1 MSLPVSRRALS
12 RHRGLG
18 AFVGILLAVLGI
30 AGLCADEPG
39 VRVTALPAQ
48 TGARSGFTRMDP
60 ATTGVTFTNAL
71 VGDAYF
77 TNAVAHNGSGVALG
91 DVDGDGRPDLY
102 LCGLNGT
109 NELYRNLGQW
119 RFEPVSIGEAA
130 CPGQMST
137 GAVLVDVDGDADL
150 DLLVNGIAAG
160 TRLFLN
166 DGRGRWAEKR
176 DSGLDRHTTGTSMA
190 LADMD
195 GDGDLDLYCAHYI
208 DVMHL
213 IDPNT
218 RFSMRQQDGRWVV
231 GQVNGVPATDPRY
244 RGRFE
249 VMPDGEVVELPEAD
263 ALYRNDG
270 NGRFTPVQE
279 EPGRFLDEQGKP
291 MFMPREWALA
301 VVFRDLDGDGDPDL
315 YVSND
320 FASPDRLWLND
331 GRGRFRAAPA
341 HALRHTA
348 YNSMGIDVADVD
360 HDGLDDLL
368 VVDLLATRQERRLRQ
383 LGKTPPDPRARESL
397 TGRPQFNRNMLFLGR
412 PGGRYVEAALAAGL
426 AASDWS
432 WCPVFLDVDLDG
444 HDDLLVSNGF
454 EYDLMDQDTQ
464 DRVKDPRHTLS
475 PEQRKRWMKLYP
487 EWRTANLAFRNRGD
501 GTFEPKS
508 AEWGFQEEGL
518 AFGMALGDLD
528 QDGDLDVVVNRINA
542 SVEIHRNEATAPR
555 IAVALRGRGPNT
567 AGIGAR
573 VRLIGPSPAQARE
586 MVSGGRYL
594 SGDQA
599 LRVFAMPPSSGPQA
613 APALE
618 IHWRSGAVR
627 RLGSVQANHRY
638 EITEPDEAP
647 KPSPSPVSSPAP
659 LFEDVSALLGAA
671 PAGEA
676 FDDTLIQPLIPR
688 RLSRQGPGLAWT
700 DLDGDGWEDL
710 VHGARRGGRPIVF
723 RNRQG
728 KGFDRN
734 EGPESPGGQRGVVA
748 WADGL
753 GGRHW
758 LATAVSL
765 NARGETVG
773 QLLVDPAAPG
783 GGSAGAANAPP
794 TAPKAI
800 EIGPE
805 FNGPLAVGDLDGD
818 SDLDVVVGGQF
829 RLGRYPEAVPTTVWI
844 NEGGV
849 LQGAPA
855 WGRAMTRAG
864 CVNGATLVDLDGDGD
879 LDLALAVDWE
889 PVRLFRNEGGQLR
902 DITTPMRLAGRT
914 GWWQGIAA
922 GDFDGDG
929 RMDLAVANVGRNT
942 AYALYRPGPIRLYH
956 GEWSTPGRVELLE
969 AWQRDGV
976 WRPIRHRTQLALGLP
991 DLPARFPTHEAFAR
1005 ADVPQVLG
1013 EAAARASFLEAVE
1026 FDSGVLLNRTN
1037 RFEWRPFPREAQW
1050 APASAVQVAD
1060 VDGDGVEDVFLSQ
1073 NRSDLLPE
1081 YSRDDAGSG
1090 LWLRGLGDGTFEA
1103 LDPTVSGIRIDGE
1116 QRAAALADF
1125 DHDRRIDV
1133 VVSQINGPTT
1143 LWANRRARP
1152 GLRVVLEGPAANP
1165 EALGAQVRLRFA
1177 DGRSGPVRAIQGGS
1191 GFGSQDSA
1199 QVLLGLPAQATVSG
1213 VWVRWPGGRE
1223 QVVPVRPDPTEMRI
1237 RWEKP

>member
-1 MSLPVSRRALS
+1 
-12 RHRGLG
+12 
-18 AFVGILLAVLGI
+18 
-30 AGLCADEPG
+30 
-39 VRVTALPAQ
+39 
-48 TGARSGFTRMDP
+48 
-60 ATTGVTFTNAL
+60 
-71 VGDAYF
+71 
-77 TNAVAHNGSGVALG
+77 
-91 DVDGDGRPDLY
+91 
-102 LCGLNGT
+102 
-109 NELYRNLGQW
+109 
-119 RFEPVSIGEAA
+119 
-130 CPGQMST
+130 
-137 GAVLVDVDGDADL
+137 
-150 DLLVNGIAAG
+150 
-160 TRLFLN
+160 
-166 DGRGRWAEKR
+166 
-176 DSGLDRHTTGTSMA
+176 
-190 LADMD
+190 
-195 GDGDLDLYCAHYI
+195 
-208 DVMHL
+208 
-213 IDPNT
+213 
-218 RFSMRQQDGRWVV
+218 
-231 GQVNGVPATDPRY
+231 
-244 RGRFE
+244 
-249 VMPDGEVVELPEAD
+249 MPDGEVVELPEAD
-263 ALYRNDG
+263 ALYRNEG
-270 NGRFTPVQE
+270 NGRFTPVQD
-279 EPGRFLDEQGKP
+279 EPGVFADDQGRS
-291 MFMPREWALA
+291 MAMPREWALA

-320 FASPDRLWLND
+320 FASPDRLWFND
-331 GRGRFRAAPA
+331 GRGHFRAAPA
-341 HALRHTA
+341 QALRHTGF
-348 YNSMGIDVADVD
+348 NSMGIDVADVD
-360 HDGLDDLL
+360 HDGFDDLL

-383 LGKTPPDPRARESL
+383 LGKTPPDPLARESL

-412 PGGRYVEAALAAGL
+412 PGGRYVEAALGAGL
-426 AASDWS
+426 AASEWS

-508 AEWGFQEEGL
+508 AEWGFREEGL

-555 IAVALRGRGPNT
+555 ITVELHGKAPNT

-573 VRLIGPSPAQARE
+573 VRLVGPSLSQGQE
-586 MVSGGRYL
+586 IVSGGRYL

-599 LRVFAMPPSSGPQA
+599 IRAFA
-613 APALE
+613 APASVATNSASALE
-618 IHWRSGAVR
+618 VRWRSGAVSR
-627 RLGSVQANHRY
+627 IEQPRANHRY
-638 EITEPDEAP
+638 EITEPAEVAKPGAAPAP
-647 KPSPSPVSSPAP
+647 KPEP
-659 LFEDVSALLGAA
+659 LFDDVSALLGAA

-723 RNRQG
+723 RSRQG
-728 KGFDRN
+728 RGFDRT

-748 WADGL
+748 WSDGV

-758 LATAVSL
+758 LTTAVHL

-773 QLLVDPAAPG
+773 QLIVNPAA
-783 GGSAGAANAPP
+783 SGAAPR
-794 TAPKAI
+794 I
-800 EIGPE
+800 LEVGPE

-818 SDLDVVVGGQF
+818 TDLDVVVGGQF
-829 RLGRYPEAVPTTVWI
+829 RLGRYPEAVPSTVWM
-844 NEGGV
+844 NEGGA
-849 LQGAPA
+849 LQGSPA
-855 WGRAMTRAG
+855 WSRPLARAG

-879 LDLALAVDWE
+879 LDLALAVEWE
-889 PVRLFRNEGGQLR
+889 PVRLFRNEGGQFR

-914 GWWQGIAA
+914 GWWQGITA

-929 RMDLAVANVGRNT
+929 RMDLAVANLGRNT
-942 AYALYRPGPIRLYH
+942 AYAMYGPGPIRLYH
-956 GEWSTPGRVELLE
+956 GEWSTPGRVEVLE
-969 AWQRDGV
+969 AWQREGT
-976 WRPIRHRTQLALGLP
+976 WLPIRNRTQLTVGLP
-991 DLPARFPTHEAFAR
+991 ELPARFPTHEAFAR
-1005 ADVPQVLG
+1005 ADVPRVLG

-1026 FDSGVLLNRTN
+1026 VDSGVFLNRTN

-1050 APASAVQVAD
+1050 SPASSVHVAD
-1060 VDGDGVEDVFLSQ
+1060 VDGDGFEDVFLSQ

-1090 LWLRGLGDGTFEA
+1090 LWLRGRGDGRFEA

-1133 VVSQINGPTT
+1133 VVSQINGPTM

-1199 QVLLGLPAQATVSG
+1199 QVLLGLPPQATVSG

-1223 QVVPVRPDPTEMRI
+1223 QVVPVRPDPTEVRI

>member
-1 MSLPVSRRALS
+1 MKIRNPGIPQRLLACL
-12 RHRGLG
+12 LG
-18 AFVGILLAVLGI
+18 ALWVAGQAALLAAETGFRSL
-30 AGLCADEPG
+30 
-39 VRVTALPAQ
+39 ALPEPSG
-48 TGARSGFTRMDP
+48 TRTGFTRMDP
-60 ATTGVTFTNAL
+60 SAAGLTFTNVLA
-71 VGDAYF
+71 GDAYF

-91 DVDGDGRPDLY
+91 DVDGDGRPDVY

-109 NELYRNLGQW
+109 NQLFRNLGQW
-119 RFEPVSIGEAA
+119 RFEPMALGEAA
-130 CPGQMST
+130 CSGQMST
-137 GAVLVDVDGDADL
+137 GAVLVDIDGDSDL
-150 DLLVNGIAAG
+150 DLLVNGITAG

-166 DGRGRWAEKR
+166 DGRGRWTEKH
-176 DSGLDRHTTGTSMA
+176 DSGLYRHTTGTSMA

-213 IDPNT
+213 IDPST
-218 RFSMRQQDGRWVV
+218 RFSMRQQDGKWVV
-231 GQVNGVPATDPRY
+231 GQVNGIPATDPRF
-244 RGRFE
+244 RNRFE

-263 ALYRNDG
+263 ALYRNEG
-270 NGRFTPVQE
+270 QGRFTAVQDQ
-279 EPGRFLDEQGKP
+279 PGVFLDEQGKP
-291 MFMPREWALA
+291 APLLREWGLA
-301 VVFRDLDGDGDPDL
+301 VVFRDLDGDGFPDL

-320 FASPDRLWLND
+320 FASPDRLWFND
-331 GRGRFRAAPA
+331 GRGHFRAAPSQ
-341 HALRHTA
+341 ALRHTCF
-348 YNSMGIDVADVD
+348 NSMGIDVADVD
-360 HDGLDDLL
+360 RDGRDDLL
-368 VVDLLATRQERRLRQ
+368 VVDLLATRQERRMRQ
-383 LGKTPPDPRARESL
+383 LGKTPPDPRARESI

-412 PGGRYVEAALAAGL
+412 PGGRFVEAALNAGI

-444 HDDLLVSNGF
+444 HEDLLISNGF

-475 PEQRKRWMKLYP
+475 PEQMKRWMKLYP

-508 AEWGFQEEGL
+508 AEWGFHEEGL

-542 SVEIHRNEATAPR
+542 SVELHRNDATAPR
-555 IAVALRGRGPNT
+555 IAVQLKGRAPNT

-573 VRLIGPSPAQARE
+573 IRLIGPSLTQSQE
-586 MVSGGRYL
+586 MVAGGRYL
-594 SGDQA
+594 SGDQS
-599 LRVFAMPPSSGPQA
+599 LRVFAGAAKPS
-613 APALE
+613 ALE
-618 IHWRSGAVR
+618 VRWRSGAVTR
-627 RLGSVQANHRY
+627 IESPEPHHRY
-638 EITEPDEAP
+638 EVSEPVDATP
-647 KPSPSPVSSPAP
+647 DSSPTAPGVPPVLPVP

-676 FDDTLIQPLIPR
+676 FDDTLVQPLIPR
-688 RLSRQGPGLAWT
+688 RVSRQGPGLAWT

-710 VHGARRGGRPIVF
+710 VQGARRGGRPIVF

-728 KGFDRN
+728 KGFDRI

-748 WADGL
+748 WSDGQA
-753 GGRHW
+753 GRHW
-758 LATAVSL
+758 LTTAVHL

-773 QLLVDPAAPG
+773 QLIVNPAA
-783 GGSAGAANAPP
+783 SGAASR
-794 TAPKAI
+794 TI
-800 EIGPE
+800 EVGPD

-818 SDLDVVVGGQF
+818 GDLDVVVAGQF
-829 RLGRYPEAVPTTVWI
+829 RLGRYPEAVPSTVWI
-844 NEGGV
+844 NEGGA
-849 LQGAPA
+849 LQGSPA
-855 WGRAMTRAG
+855 WGRPLARAG
-864 CVNGATLVDLDGDGD
+864 CVNGATLVDLDADGD
-879 LDLALAVDWE
+879 LDLAMAVEWE
-889 PVRLFRNEGGQLR
+889 PVRLFRNEGGQFR

-942 AYALYRPGPIRLYH
+942 AYAMYGPGPIRLYH
-956 GEWSTPGRVELLE
+956 GEWSGSGRVDLLE
-969 AWQRDGV
+969 AWQRDGT
-976 WRPIRHRTQLALGLP
+976 WLPIKNRTQLMVGIP
-991 DLPARFPTHEAFAR
+991 DLPARFPSHEAFGR
-1005 ADVPQVLG
+1005 ADVPRVLG
-1013 EAAARASFLEAVE
+1013 DWAARAGFLEVVE

-1050 APASAVQVAD
+1050 SPASSVNVAD
-1060 VDGDGVEDVFLSQ
+1060 VDGDGVDDVFLSQ

-1081 YSRDDAGSG
+1081 WSRDDSGTG
-1090 LWLRGLGDGTFEA
+1090 LWLRGLGDGSFQA

-1133 VVSQINGPTT
+1133 VVSQINGPTV

-1152 GLRVVLEGPAANP
+1152 GLRVLLEGPPANP
-1165 EALGAQVRLRFA
+1165 EAIGAQVRLRYPE
-1177 DGRSGPVRAIQGGS
+1177 GRQGPVRAIQGGS
-1191 GFGSQDSA
+1191 GFGSQDASSL
-1199 QVLLGLPAQATVSG
+1199 VLGMPSPATD

-1223 QVVPVRPDPTEMRI
+1223 QVVPLRPDQTEVRV
-1237 RWEKP
+1237 RWVKP

>member
-1 MSLPVSRRALS
+1 MPIAFTRTVGAA
-12 RHRGLG
+12 HRIVRGWVIGVLLVVG
-18 AFVGILLAVLGI
+18 ALAVSG
-30 AGLCADEPG
+30 ADPQ
-39 VRVTALPAQ
+39 VQATALPVIS
-48 TGARSGFTRMDP
+48 GARAGFTLMDP
-60 ATTGVTFTNAL
+60 SVTGVTFTNLL

-91 DVDGDGRPDLY
+91 DVDGDGRTDLY

-109 NELYRNLGQW
+109 NQLYRNRGQW
-119 RFEPVSIGEAA
+119 RFEPMPLGEAA
-130 CPGQMST
+130 CVGQMST
-137 GAVLVDVDGDADL
+137 GAVLVDVDGDGDL

-166 DGRGRWAEKR
+166 DGHGRWTEKR
-176 DSGLDRHTTGTSMA
+176 DSGLYRHTTGTSMA

-213 IDPNT
+213 LDPGT

-231 GQVNGVPATDPRY
+231 GQVNGIPATDPRF
-244 RGRFE
+244 RNRFE

-270 NGRFTPVQE
+270 QGRFTPVQDQ
-279 EPGRFLDEQGKP
+279 PGIFLDDQGKP
-291 MFMPREWALA
+291 AAMMREWGLA
-301 VVFRDLDGDGDPDL
+301 VVFRDLNGDGFPDL

-320 FASPDRLWLND
+320 FASPDRLWFND
-331 GRGRFRAAPA
+331 GQGHFRAAPPQ
-341 HALRHTA
+341 ALRHTCF
-348 YNSMGIDVADVD
+348 NSMGIDVADVD
-360 HDGLDDLL
+360 RDGFDDLL

-383 LGKTPPDPRARESL
+383 LGKTPPDPVARESL

-412 PGGRYVEAALAAGL
+412 PGGRFVEAALSAGL
-426 AASDWS
+426 AASEWS

-444 HDDLLVSNGF
+444 HEDLLVSNGF

-508 AEWGFQEEGL
+508 AEWGFREEGL

-528 QDGDLDVVVNRINA
+528 QDGDLDLVVNRINA

-555 IAVALRGRGPNT
+555 IAVELRGKAPNT
-567 AGIGAR
+567 AGIGAK
-573 VRLIGPSPAQARE
+573 VRLLSSALSQSQEIA
-586 MVSGGRYL
+586 SGGRYL

-599 LRVFAMPPSSGPQA
+599 LRVFAAPPSVATNSA
-613 APALE
+613 SVLE
-618 IHWRSGAVR
+618 VRWRSGAVSR
-627 RLGSVQANHRY
+627 IEQPRADHRY
-638 EITEPDEAP
+638 EISEPAAP
-647 KPSPSPVSSPAP
+647 AKPGPTPARTPEP
-659 LFEDVSALLGAA
+659 LFEDMSPLLGAA
-671 PAGEA
+671 PGGEA

-710 VHGARRGGRPIVF
+710 VHGARRGGRSIVF

-728 KGFDRN
+728 QGFDRT
-734 EGPESPGGQRGVVA
+734 EGPESPGGQRGVAA
-748 WADGL
+748 WPDGL

-758 LATAVSL
+758 LTTAVHL

-773 QLLVDPAAPG
+773 QLIVNPAA
-783 GGSAGAANAPP
+783 SGAAPR
-794 TAPKAI
+794 TI
-800 EIGPE
+800 EVGPD

-818 SDLDVVVGGQF
+818 ADLDVVVGGQF
-829 RLGRYPEAVPTTVWI
+829 RLGRYPEAVPSTVWI
-844 NEGGV
+844 NEGGA
-849 LQGAPA
+849 LQGSPA
-855 WGRAMTRAG
+855 WGRPLARAG
-864 CVNGATLVDLDGDGD
+864 CVNGVTLVDLDADGD
-879 LDLALAVDWE
+879 LDLALAVEWE
-889 PVRLFRNEGGQLR
+889 PVRLFRNEGGQFR

-929 RMDLAVANVGRNT
+929 RMDLAVANLGRNT
-942 AYALYRPGPIRLYH
+942 AYAMYGPGPIRLYH
-956 GEWSTPGRVELLE
+956 GEWSTPGRVDLLE

-976 WRPIRHRTQLALGLP
+976 WLPIKNRTQLTVGLP
-991 DLPARFPTHEAFAR
+991 DLPARFPTHEAFAK
-1005 ADVPQVLG
+1005 ADVPRVLG
-1013 EAAARASFLEAVE
+1013 EAAARAGFLEAVE
-1026 FDSGVLLNRTN
+1026 CDSGVFLNRTH

-1050 APASAVQVAD
+1050 SPASSVHVAD
-1060 VDGDGVEDVFLSQ
+1060 VDGDGFEDVFLSQ

-1090 LWLRGLGDGTFEA
+1090 LWLRGRGDGRFEA
-1103 LDPTVSGIRIDGE
+1103 LDPSVSGIRVDGE

-1152 GLRVVLEGPAANP
+1152 GIRVVLEGPPANP
-1165 EALGAQVRLRFA
+1165 EAIGAQVRLRFA
-1177 DGRSGPVRAIQGGS
+1177 DGHSGPVRALQGGS
-1191 GFGSQDSA
+1191 GFGAQDAAPVVLGVPTSA
-1199 QVLLGLPAQATVSG
+1199 GVSG
-1213 VWVRWPGGRE
+1213 LWVRWPGGRE
-1223 QVVPVRPDPTEMRI
+1223 QVVPVAPDQTEVRI
-1237 RWEKP
+1237 RWVKP

>member
-1 MSLPVSRRALS
+1 MPIDLCRTLRAAHRILLVWVVGFLAVAGAPALS
-12 RHRGLG
+12 
-18 AFVGILLAVLGI
+18 AVDLQ
-30 AGLCADEPG
+30 
-39 VRVTALPAQ
+39 VRASALPAISGQ
-48 TGARSGFTRMDP
+48 RSGFTLMDP
-60 ATTGVTFTNAL
+60 SATGVTFTNVL

-77 TNAVAHNGSGVALG
+77 TNAVAHNGSGVAIG
-91 DVDGDGRPDLY
+91 DVDGDGWPDLY

-109 NELYRNLGQW
+109 NQLYRNRGQW
-119 RFEPVSIGEAA
+119 RFEPLPLGDAA
-130 CPGQMST
+130 CIGQMST

-166 DGRGRWAEKR
+166 DGRGRWTEKG
-176 DSGLDRHTTGTSMA
+176 DSGLYRHTTGTSMA

-213 IDPNT
+213 LDPST
-218 RFSMRQQDGRWVV
+218 RFAMSQQGGRWVV
-231 GQVNGVPATDPRY
+231 SQVNGIPATDPRF
-244 RGRFE
+244 RNRFE

-270 NGRFTPVQE
+270 QGRFTAVHDQ
-279 EPGRFLDEQGKP
+279 PGVFLDDQGKP
-291 MFMPREWALA
+291 MPMMRDWGLA
-301 VVFRDLDGDGDPDL
+301 VVFRDLNGDGAPDL
-315 YVSND
+315 FVSND
-320 FASPDRLWLND
+320 FASPDRLWFND
-331 GRGRFRAAPA
+331 GRGHFRAAPPQ
-341 HALRHTA
+341 ALRHTCF
-348 YNSMGIDVADVD
+348 NSMGIDVADVD
-360 HDGLDDLL
+360 RDGFDDIL
-368 VVDLLATRQERRLRQ
+368 VVDLLATRHERRMRQ
-383 LGKTPPDPRARESL
+383 LGKTPPDPTARESL

-412 PGGRYVEAALAAGL
+412 PGGRYVEAALGAGL
-426 AASDWS
+426 AASEWS

-444 HDDLLVSNGF
+444 YEDLLVSNGF

-475 PEQRKRWMKLYP
+475 AEQRKRWMKLYP
-487 EWRTANLAFRNRGD
+487 EWRAANLAFRNRGD

-508 AEWGFQEEGL
+508 AEWGFREEGL

-528 QDGDLDVVVNRINA
+528 QDGDLDLVVNRINA

-555 IAVALRGRGPNT
+555 LAVELRGKAPNT
-567 AGIGAR
+567 AGIGAK
-573 VRLIGPSPAQARE
+573 VRLITTPLSQGQEIA
-586 MVSGGRYL
+586 SGGRYL

-599 LRVFAMPPSSGPQA
+599 LRVFA
-613 APALE
+613 APTLAGTNSASVLE
-618 IHWRSGAVR
+618 VRWRSGAVSR
-627 RLGSVQANHRY
+627 IERPQANHRY
-638 EITEPDEAP
+638 EITEPAEAA
-647 KPSPSPVSSPAP
+647 KPVASPAPGPEP

-676 FDDTLIQPLIPR
+676 FDDALIQPLIPR

-710 VHGARRGGRPIVF
+710 VHGARRGGRSIVF

-728 KGFDRN
+728 KGFDRT
-734 EGPESPGGQRGVVA
+734 EGPESPGGQRGMVA
-748 WADGL
+748 WADGV

-758 LATAVSL
+758 LTTAVHL

-773 QLLVDPAAPG
+773 QVIVNPAA
-783 GGSAGAANAPP
+783 SAAAPR
-794 TAPKAI
+794 TI
-800 EIGPE
+800 EIGPD

-818 SDLDVVVGGQF
+818 ADLDVVVGGQW
-829 RLGRYPEAVPTTVWI
+829 RLGRYPEPVPTTVWM

-849 LQGAPA
+849 LQGAPD

-879 LDLALAVDWE
+879 LDLALAVEWE

-929 RMDLAVANVGRNT
+929 RLDLAVANLGRNT
-942 AYALYRPGPIRLYH
+942 AYAMYRPGPIRLYH
-956 GEWSTPGRVELLE
+956 GEWSTPGRVEVLE
-969 AWQRDGV
+969 AWQRDGT
-976 WRPIRHRTQLALGLP
+976 WLPIRNRTQLTAGLP

-1005 ADVPQVLG
+1005 ADVPRVLG
-1013 EAAARASFLEAVE
+1013 DAAARASFLEAVE
-1026 FDSGVLLNRTN
+1026 FDSGVFLNRTN

-1050 APASAVQVAD
+1050 APASSVHVAD
-1060 VDGDGVEDVFLSQ
+1060 VDGDGFEDVFLSQ

-1090 LWLRGLGDGTFEA
+1090 LWLRGRGDGSFQA
-1103 LDPTVSGIRIDGE
+1103 LEPMTSGIRIDGE

-1125 DHDRRIDV
+1125 DHDHRIDV
-1133 VVSQINGPTT
+1133 VVSQINGPTV

-1152 GLRVVLEGPAANP
+1152 GLRIVLEGPPANP
-1165 EALGAQVRLRFA
+1165 EAIGAQVRLQFA
-1177 DGRSGPVRAIQGGS
+1177 DGRSGPVRAVQGGS
-1191 GFGSQDSA
+1191 GFGAQDA
-1199 QVLLGLPAQATVSG
+1199 APVLLGLPAQGTVSG

-1223 QVVPVRPDPTEMRI
+1223 QVVPVGPDPTEVRI